1 MQYNM
6 CYQFPGMRNP
16 PKDLLHEL
24 HITQNITENITQTQ
38 WVVLHVLCAPLPIA
52 NRSPAEGRG
61 AKPPWTSGSL
71 DKSGKLARW
80 DFSSFRTTVT
90 FSSLDLYSC
99 KKEGKDERKEGKK
112 REVGRRE
119 EGKEGREGGREERMK
134 G

>member
-6 CYQFPGMRNP
+6 CYQFPGTRNL

-99 KKEGKDERKEGKK
+99 KKEGKEIRERWEGGKKGRKE
-112 REVGRRE
+112 E
-119 EGKEGREGGREERMK
+119 REGGRR